1 MLSAF
6 SSSLI
11 KPIGLVFIGLT
22 LYHSRGAVARAVPPS
37 ASIEQRYSSP
47 SSSCNDLDH
56 CRTKWSIIWSC
67 LTTIFLCTWVA
78 IHPNIPDIHDRAWLS
93 LCRRLRFTVLLLYAP
108 ETVILFALR
117 QRNAAARL
125 AEQYHECSGWTR
137 THGFFAIMG
146 GYMLYDENDIPV
158 RTLRVKDLNDDTLD
172 FPNMTQDEIQDRSK
186 GDML

>member
-1 MLSAF
+1 MPPLSIPLGFGIRIRWIRMLSAF

-22 LYHSRGAVARAVPPS
+22 LYHSREAVARAVPPS

-56 CRTKWSIIWSC
+56 CRAKWSIIWSC

-125 AEQYHECSGWTR
+125 AEQYHGTFHLCLHSM
-137 THGFFAIMG
+137 I
-146 GYMLYDENDIPV
+146 
-158 RTLRVKDLNDDTLD
+158 DLVV
-172 FPNMTQDEIQDRSK
+172 PRM
-186 GDML
+186 